1 MDLERDP
8 LVFALRGVPD
18 QDPPLDLTAAVLAR
32 IAPPRLSAAARL
44 AGFLFSSRTGGLRP
58 LAAAAACGLL
68 LAVFGLGFW
77 LGRGATFSPV
87 ADPGPEARFHLG
99 RSLLAADRPEQALPY
114 LEAAARQAPGNAV
127 YRRWLDVAHAALD
140 RDGQASAA
148 CAATAPPGPGP
159 GDPDLARGCASLEA
173 GRFAEA
179 VALFEMVLAR
189 DPDCGE
195 ALYHRALALN
205 RLGLGQDEARAWA
218 RYLAARPTGARA
230 VQAAAHLN
238 SLGDFTYSA
247 HQLGARTLVLRRMDF
262 APDGLPGP
270 DSAPSLARV
279 AGVLSS
285 NPSLVLHVVAYAQG
299 DAGLAEGRARAVR
312 EQLLRLAPG
321 VSPGRI
327 ALSWFGVPETV
338 AVSGTEHF
346 LGQSVR
352 FIGLPDTIARKGVKA

>member
-8 LVFALRGVPD
+8 LLSALRRVPD
-18 QDPPLDLTAAVLAR
+18 QDPPQDLAAAVLAR
-32 IAPPRLSAAARL
+32 IVPHRPSVAARL
-44 AGFLFSSRTGGLRP
+44 AGLLFSSRCETFRP
-58 LAAAAACGLL
+58 LAAAAACGLVL
-68 LAVFGLGFW
+68 VVFGLGFW

-87 ADPGPEARFHLG
+87 PDPGAEARFHLG

-127 YRRWLDVAHAALD
+127 YRRWRDVAHAALD
-140 RDGQASAA
+140 RDGQVRAA
-148 CAATAPPGPGP
+148 CSAPAPAGPGP

-179 VALFEMVLAR
+179 LAFFETVLAR

-205 RLGLGQDEARAWA
+205 RLGRGQDEARAWA
-218 RYLAARPTGARA
+218 RYLAAWPTGAGA
-230 VQAAAHLN
+230 AQAAAQLN
-238 SLGDFTYSA
+238 GLGDFSYSA
-247 HQLGARTLVLRRMDF
+247 HQLGARTLVLRRVDF
-262 APDGLPGP
+262 APDGQPGP
-270 DSAPSLARV
+270 DSANSLARV
-279 AGVLSS
+279 AEVLAR